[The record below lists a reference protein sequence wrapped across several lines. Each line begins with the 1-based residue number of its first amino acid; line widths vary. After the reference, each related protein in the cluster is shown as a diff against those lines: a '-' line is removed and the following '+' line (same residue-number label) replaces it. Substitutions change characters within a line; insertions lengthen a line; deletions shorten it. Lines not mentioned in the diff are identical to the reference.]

1 MSGDDELKALEATL
15 KPAEPKHGVADAVRG
30 LASKSLHV
38 IEEIEEAAIKVEHA
52 IEEKS
57 IKVIHE
63 IEEEAKEIVE
73 VLDEEFLM
81 IEETIQEIEEQVIKT
96 FRAQYRYFVYAG
108 QTAVLTASSSG
119 MLRFLAFSSDF
130 GEAFRPA
137 VPQVLVKGSYFVS
150 VGYIVGAIA
159 ESAYEVCDKP
169 AKTIVET
176 VAHETFFQLVA
187 SLIVPF
193 LFIHTAVHQTAN
205 VLKRLKVHKKAPVVA
220 RWGPSAVGLA
230 CVPIMPLYIDHPCEH
245 AVDSIFNFIVNKQP
259 SYESASLMSQKKL
272 LERGAMISSFC
283 KKPE

>member
-1 MSGDDELKALEATL
+1 MG
-15 KPAEPKHGVADAVRG
+15 
-30 LASKSLHV
+30 
-38 IEEIEEAAIKVEHA
+38 VEHDLK
-52 IEEKS
+52 EKS
-57 IKVIHE
+57 IQVIHE

-81 IEETIQEIEEQVIKT
+81 IEETIQELEEQVTKT
-96 FRAQYRYFVYAG
+96 LREKYRYFVYAG

-176 VAHETFFQLVA
+176 VAHETFFPTCGFAHCAFLVHPHRSA
-187 SLIVPF
+187 QKGPDCCKVGSFSCGIGMCANNAIV
-193 LFIHTAVHQTAN
+193 H
-205 VLKRLKVHKKAPVVA
+205 
-220 RWGPSAVGLA
+220 
-230 CVPIMPLYIDHPCEH
+230 
-245 AVDSIFNFIVNKQP
+245 
-259 SYESASLMSQKKL
+259 
-272 LERGAMISSFC
+272 
-283 KKPE
+283 